1 MMLLAVIACLFL
13 ASCSAASENDDLSN
27 LEVVVKPNIFN
38 DNYVIYTGQHDI
50 VRIYVPLNQYKVE
63 REPNYTLF
71 FVEGDYKDDGVINKG
86 LYVFSDGNATKLLD
100 NGRDAIETNANTIYL
115 GAEDGIYKYD
125 NIGKTVTKHGSVTA
139 SISQLAYNN
148 NTDAVYYLTDDNE
161 VYKLNE
167 DATASVKVTELTDV
181 QEMAFGF
188 EGKLYYYDSKKE
200 FYVIDFKEEVVSKK
214 ITGLPM
220 NMNKFVLLPS
230 FLTNPQGVLLYADSI
245 MYGLRNQN
253 AVRLNLRTEV
263 TLTALAPQPISFHFY
278 AKDKKL
284 YGFRFSVFHT
294 SGAIQRKQ

>member
-1 MMLLAVIACLFL
+1 M
-13 ASCSAASENDDLSN
+13 
-27 LEVVVKPNIFN
+27 
-38 DNYVIYTGQHDI
+38 IYTGKHDI

-71 FVEGDYKDDGVINKG
+71 FVEGEYKDDEVINKG
-86 LYVFSDGNATKLLD
+86 LYVFNDGKATKLLD

-125 NIGKTVTKHGSVTA
+125 NTGKTVTKHGSVTD

-148 NTDAVYYLTDDNE
+148 NTDAIYYLTDDNE

-200 FYVIDFKEEVVSKK
+200 FYVVDFEEGVVLKK
-214 ITGLPM
+214 ITGLPV

-253 AVRLNLRTEV
+253 ALRLNLRTEV
-263 TLTALAPQPISFHFY
+263 TLTALAPQPISFHFML
-278 AKDKKL
+278 KTKTL
-284 YGFRFSVFHT
+284 WIPFQRFPHEWRYST
-294 SGAIQRKQ
+294 